1 MSLNLTVIRARS
13 SKLTNLFK
21 YFLTALLFL
30 SSAFSVSKPD
40 SISFQFLNRPLKTA
54 LKELIDDHGVSIV
67 FPDDIVNT
75 PISAQ
80 CKSCTQE
87 EAVGAILYTSNL
99 VWKQTGNQFTVF
111 NPITPFRFAVSGRAM
126 DKETGEPIPFAN
138 VFIPELMIGDISQN
152 DGSFSVLNISTRSCT
167 LNISYIGYETEK
179 VPILFPK
186 GENVF
191 HEIFISPK
199 VLTTKTVSIM
209 GTTREFMDRSNS
221 PGQISFS
228 PRHIS
233 TLPNLGEVDIF
244 RSLQLLPGIQL
255 GLGGTSGLNIRGGTP
270 DQNLVLL
277 DGMPLYQTDHLFGFV
292 SGMNANAIKDVQVY
306 KGGFPAKY
314 GGRISSVIELTSRNG
329 NSLKPHGSI
338 YGNLMSQGVS
348 GEIPI
353 LSRGSWIFNFRSST
367 TSTSKT
373 ELYESIQEY
382 VTGDDNFNLID
393 ESADTTKNQGATYSP
408 QFSYL
413 DFTNRF
419 SFMLTPNH
427 RLTLT
432 NTTGL
437 DSIRESRDFFG
448 FSTILGY
455 DSSYTQGS
463 TEWKNNGTTLNVSS
477 KWNHESDTQ
486 ITLSN
491 YDYSSSY
498 DSKDSADVN
507 NGRMLIGSVNE
518 ENTLQDRS
526 LKFHHRYM
534 GFENHKFESGIDETF
549 YDISFSDHKIDGTTS
564 NESSIE
570 QNGFLHSF
578 YIQDLWVPSPRWV
591 IQPGLRVS
599 YFSERVGFYTSPRLS
614 VINKISPN
622 ITVESFIGK
631 HYQFV
636 HRLSGYNTTRG
647 TQGMWI
653 LSSEDIS
660 NISSLNTHFGL
671 NWDFSDYTITGEFYY
686 RSMDDLV
693 QFKESSIPVTALR
706 NDRSDEESL
715 MNIGSGKTNGIE
727 IILRKRKG
735 PITGWLSYQ
744 QNKTQYN
751 FPELNNGK
759 TFLSDHDKTQEFKS
773 VFMTNIG
780 SWELTANW
788 VFASGHVYTD
798 FENIN
803 VENLQIIISSG
814 RNESRLPSTHH
825 LDVSLSKTWWVSI
838 AKIHTG
844 LSIYNLYDR
853 NNISHKRYNPYKSEL
868 TMTDVAMFGITPT
881 IFLKISF

>member
-1 MSLNLTVIRARS
+1 MVIRARS
-13 SKLTNLFK
+13 YKLTHLFK
-21 YFLTALLFL
+21 FLLAGLIYL
-30 SSAFSVSKPD
+30 SSAFAVIKTD
-40 SISFQFLNRPLKTA
+40 SISFQFYNTPLKNV
-54 LKELIDDHGVSIV
+54 LKQLIDDHGVSIV
-67 FPDDIVNT
+67 FPDDIVNN

-87 EAVGAILYTSNL
+87 EAVVAVLSTSNL

-111 NPITPFRFAVSGRAM
+111 NPVTPFRFAVSGRAM
-126 DKETGEPIPFAN
+126 DKQTGEPIPFAN
-138 VFIPELMIGDISQN
+138 VFIPELMIGDISRN
-152 DGSFSVLNISTRSCT
+152 DGSFSILNISTRVCT
-167 LNISYIGYETEK
+167 LTISYIGYETK
-179 VPILFPK
+179 KTYLLFPK
-186 GENVF
+186 DENIF
-191 HEIFISPK
+191 QEIFISPK
-199 VLTTKTVSIM
+199 VLTTATVSII

-255 GLGGTSGLNIRGGTP
+255 GLGGTSGLNIRGGTS
-270 DQNLVLL
+270 DQNLILL

-306 KGGFPAKY
+306 KGGFPAQY

-348 GEIPI
+348 GELPI
-353 LSRGSWIFNFRSST
+353 LSRGSWIFNLRSST
-367 TSTSKT
+367 TSTFKT

-382 VTGDDNFNLID
+382 VTGDDNFNLIG
-393 ESADTTKNQGATYSP
+393 ESADIEKQQTSTYSP
-408 QFSYL
+408 QFSYY

-419 SFMLTPNH
+419 SFMLTPHH
-427 RLTLT
+427 RFTLT
-432 NTTGL
+432 NITGL
-437 DSIRESRDFFG
+437 DSIRESREFFG

-491 YDYSSSY
+491 YVYSSSY

-507 NGRMLIGSVNE
+507 NSRMLIGSVNE

-614 VINKISPN
+614 LINKISPN

-636 HRLSGYNTTRG
+636 HRLSGDNTTRG
-647 TQGMWI
+647 TQRMWI
-653 LSSEDIS
+653 LSSEDIP

-706 NDRSDEESL
+706 NDRSEEESL
-715 MNIGSGKTNGIE
+715 MNIGNGKTNGIE
-727 IILRKRKG
+727 IILRKQKG
-735 PITGWLSYQ
+735 LITGWLSYQ
-744 QNKTQYN
+744 RNKTQYT
-751 FPELNNGK
+751 FPNLNQGK
-759 TFLSDHDKTQEFKS
+759 PFFSDHDKTQEFKS

-780 SWELTANW
+780 FWELTANW
-788 VFASGHVYTD
+788 VFASGHVYTNS
-798 FENIN
+798 ENVDVATGN
-803 VENLQIIISSG
+803 EIIIVSG
-814 RNESRLPSTHH
+814 RNESRLPPIHH
-825 LDVSLSKTWWVSI
+825 LDVSLSKTWRVSI

-881 IFLKISF
+881 IFLQISF

>member
-1 MSLNLTVIRARS
+1 MSLNSTVIRARS
-13 SKLTNLFK
+13 SKLTHLFK
-21 YFLTALLFL
+21 LLLAGLIYL
-30 SSAFSVSKPD
+30 SSAFAVIKTD
-40 SISFQFLNRPLKTA
+40 SISFQFHNTPLKNA
-54 LKELIDDHGVSIV
+54 LKQLIDDHGVSIV

-111 NPITPFRFAVSGRAM
+111 NPITPFRFAVSGRAL

-152 DGSFSVLNISTRSCT
+152 DGSFSILNISTRSCT
-167 LNISYIGYETEK
+167 LNISYIGYETK
-179 VPILFPK
+179 KTYLLFPK
-186 GENVF
+186 DENIF

-329 NSLKPHGSI
+329 NSLKHHGSI
-338 YGNLMSQGVS
+338 YGNLMSQGIS

-353 LSRGSWIFNFRSST
+353 LSRGSWLFNLRSST
-367 TSTSKT
+367 TSTFQT
-373 ELYESIQEY
+373 ELYESIQAY
-382 VTGDDNFNLID
+382 VTGDDNFNLIG
-393 ESADTTKNQGATYSP
+393 ESADIEKQQTSTYSP
-408 QFSYL
+408 QFSYY

-419 SFMLTPNH
+419 SFMVTPNH
-427 RLTLT
+427 RFTLT
-432 NTTGL
+432 NTTGM
-437 DSIRESRDFFG
+437 DSILESREFFG

-463 TEWKNNGTTLNVSS
+463 TKWKNSGTTLNVSS

-486 ITLSN
+486 ISLSN

-507 NGRMLIGSVNE
+507 NIRMLIGSVNE

-526 LKFHHRYM
+526 IKIHHRYV
-534 GFENHKFESGIDETF
+534 GFENHKIESGIDETF
-549 YDISFSDHKIDGTTS
+549 YDIMFYDHKMDGSIS

-653 LSSEDIS
+653 LSSENIP

-671 NWDFSDYTITGEFYY
+671 NCDFSDYTITGEFYY

-706 NDRSDEESL
+706 NDRGEVKSL

-744 QNKTQYN
+744 RNKTQY
-751 FPELNNGK
+751 
-759 TFLSDHDKTQEFKS
+759 TFLNLNQGKPFFSDHDKTQEFKS

-798 FENIN
+798 SENVE
-803 VENLQIIISSG
+803 VENLQVIISSD
-814 RNESRLPSTHH
+814 RNESRLPPIHH
-825 LDVSLSKTWWVSI
+825 LDVSLSKTWGVSI
-838 AKIHTG
+838 AKFHTG

>member
-1 MSLNLTVIRARS
+1 MSLNSTVIRARS
-13 SKLTNLFK
+13 SKLTHLFK
-21 YFLTALLFL
+21 FLLAGLIYL
-30 SSAFSVSKPD
+30 SSAFAVIKTD
-40 SISFQFLNRPLKTA
+40 SISFQFQNTPLKNA
-54 LKELIDDHGVSIV
+54 LKQLIDDHGVSIV

-75 PISAQ
+75 PISEK
-80 CKSCTQE
+80 CKSCTQK
-87 EAVGAILYTSNL
+87 EAIIAVLSTSNL
-99 VWKQTGNQFTVF
+99 VWKQTENQFTVF
-111 NPITPFRFAVSGRAM
+111 NPITPFRFAVSGRAL

-152 DGSFSVLNISTRSCT
+152 DGSFSILNISTRVCT
-167 LNISYIGYETEK
+167 LTISYIGYETK
-179 VPILFPK
+179 KTYLLFPK
-186 GENVF
+186 DENIF
-191 HEIFISPK
+191 QEIFISPK
-199 VLTTKTVSIM
+199 VLATAAVSIM

-270 DQNLVLL
+270 DQNLILL
-277 DGMPLYQTDHLFGFV
+277 DGMPLYQTGHLFGFV
-292 SGMNANAIKDVQVY
+292 SGVNANAIKDVQVY
-306 KGGFPAKY
+306 KGGFPAQY

-329 NSLKPHGSI
+329 NSLKPRGSI

-353 LSRGSWIFNFRSST
+353 LSRGSWIFNLRTST
-367 TSTSKT
+367 TSTFQT
-373 ELYESIQEY
+373 ELYESIQAY
-382 VTGDDNFNLID
+382 VTGDDNFNLIG
-393 ESADTTKNQGATYSP
+393 ESADIEEQQTSTYSP
-408 QFSYL
+408 QFSYY

-419 SFMLTPNH
+419 SFMVTPNH
-427 RLTLT
+427 RYTLT
-432 NTTGL
+432 STTGM

-507 NGRMLIGSVNE
+507 NVRMLIGSVHE

-549 YDISFSDHKIDGTTS
+549 YDISFSDRKIDGSTS

-570 QNGFLHSF
+570 QSGFLHSF
-578 YIQDLWVPSPRWV
+578 YLQDQWMPFNRWV
-591 IQPGLRVS
+591 IQSGLRVS
-599 YFSERVGFYTSPRLS
+599 YYSERTGFYTSPRIS
-614 VINKISPN
+614 VINKILPS
-622 ITVESFIGK
+622 ITLESSIGK

-636 HRLSGYNTTRG
+636 HRLTGDKSTRG
-647 TQGMWI
+647 TQGMWVI
-653 LSSEDIS
+653 SSEQIPI
-660 NISSLNTHFGL
+660 ISSLNTHFGM
-671 NWDFSDYTITGEFYY
+671 NWDFSEYTITSEFYY
-686 RSMDDLV
+686 RSMDDLIK
-693 QFKESSIPVTALR
+693 FKESSIPVTALR
-706 NDRSDEESL
+706 NDQGEEKSL
-715 MNIGSGKTNGIE
+715 MNIGSGTANGIE
-727 IILRKRKG
+727 FLIRKRKG
-735 PITGWLSYQ
+735 FITGWLSYQ
-744 QNKTQYN
+744 RNKTQYT
-751 FPELNNGK
+751 FPNLNQGK
-759 TFLSDHDKTQEFKS
+759 PFFSDHDKTQEFKS

-788 VFASGHVYTD
+788 VFASGHVSTD
-798 FENIN
+798 FENVD
-803 VENLQIIISSG
+803 VENLEIIISSD
-814 RNESRLPSTHH
+814 RNKSRLPPIHH
-825 LDVSLSKTWWVSI
+825 LDVSFSKTWVVSI
-838 AKIHTG
+838 AKVHTG
-844 LSIYNLYDR
+844 LSIYNIYDR
-853 NNISHKRYNPYKSEL
+853 NNISHKRYNPYTPEL
-868 TMTDVAMFGITPT
+868 SITNVAMFGITPT
-881 IFLKISF
+881 IFLQISF

>member
-1 MSLNLTVIRARS
+1 MSLNLTVIRALS
-13 SKLTNLFK
+13 SKLNNPFK
-21 YFLTALLFL
+21 YFLTGLLFL

-54 LKELIDDHGVSIV
+54 LKDLIDDHGVSIV

-111 NPITPFRFAVSGRAM
+111 NPITPFRFAVSGRAL

-152 DGSFSVLNISTRSCT
+152 DGSFSILNISTRSCT
-167 LNISYIGYETEK
+167 LNISYIGYETK
-179 VPILFPK
+179 KTYLLFPK
-186 GENVF
+186 DENIF
-191 HEIFISPK
+191 QEIFISPK
-199 VLTTKTVSIM
+199 VLTTETVSIM

-270 DQNLVLL
+270 DQNLILL
-277 DGMPLYQTDHLFGFV
+277 DGMPLYQTGHLFGFV
-292 SGMNANAIKDVQVY
+292 SGVNANAIKDVQVY
-306 KGGFPAKY
+306 KGGFPAQY
-314 GGRISSVIELTSRNG
+314 GGKISSVIELTSRNG

-353 LSRGSWIFNFRSST
+353 LSRGSWIFNFRNST
-367 TSTSKT
+367 TSTFQT
-373 ELYESIQEY
+373 ELYESIQAY
-382 VTGDDNFNLID
+382 VTGDDNFNLIG
-393 ESADTTKNQGATYSP
+393 ESADIEKKQTSTYSP
-408 QFSYL
+408 QFSYY
-413 DFTNRF
+413 DFMNRF
-419 SFMLTPNH
+419 SFMATPNH
-427 RLTLT
+427 RFTLT
-432 NTTGL
+432 STTGM
-437 DSIRESRDFFG
+437 DSIRESREYFG

-463 TEWKNNGTTLNVSS
+463 TEWKNSGTALNLSS

-507 NGRMLIGSVNE
+507 NIRMLIGSVNE

-526 LKFHHRYM
+526 IKLHHRYV
-534 GFENHKFESGIDETF
+534 GFENHKIESGIDETF
-549 YDISFSDHKIDGTTS
+549 YDIMFYDHKMDGLIS
-564 NESSIE
+564 NKSSIK

-591 IQPGLRVS
+591 IQSGLRVS

-631 HYQFV
+631 HYQFI

-647 TQGMWI
+647 SQGMWV
-653 LSSEDIS
+653 LSSEEIP

-693 QFKESSIPVTALR
+693 QFKESSFPIMALK
-706 NDRSDEESL
+706 NDRSL
-715 MNIGSGKTNGIE
+715 IHQGSGKANGIE

-735 PITGWLSYQ
+735 PITGWLTYQ
-744 QNKTQYN
+744 KNKTQYN

-759 TFLSDHDKTQEFKS
+759 SFLSDHDKTQEFKS

-780 SWELTANW
+780 SWEMTANW

-798 FENIN
+798 SENIN
-803 VENLQIIISSG
+803 VENLQIIISSD
-814 RNESRLPSTHH
+814 RNQSRLPSIHH
-825 LDVSLSKTWWVSI
+825 LDVSLSKIWVVSI

-853 NNISHKRYNPYKSEL
+853 NNISHKRYNPYTSEL

-881 IFLKISF
+881 IFLQISF

>member
-1 MSLNLTVIRARS
+1 MVIRARS
-13 SKLTNLFK
+13 SNLTHLFK
-21 YFLTALLFL
+21 FLLAGLIYM
-30 SSAFSVSKPD
+30 SSASADIKTD
-40 SISFQFLNRPLKTA
+40 SISFQFHNTPLKNV
-54 LKELIDDHGVSIV
+54 LKQLIDDHGISIV

-75 PISAQ
+75 PISAK

-87 EAVGAILYTSNL
+87 EAVATALSTSNL
-99 VWKQTGNQFTVF
+99 VWKKTGIQFTVF

-138 VFIPELMIGDISQN
+138 VFIPELMIGDISRN
-152 DGSFSVLNISTRSCT
+152 DGSFSILNISTRSCT
-167 LNISYIGYETEK
+167 LNISYIGYETKK

-186 GENVF
+186 DESVL

-199 VLTTKTVSIM
+199 VLSTETVSIL
-209 GTTREFMDRSNS
+209 GTAREFMDRSIS

-277 DGMPLYQTDHLFGFV
+277 DGMPLYQIDHLFGFV
-292 SGMNANAIKDVQVY
+292 SGINANAIKDVQVY

-329 NSLKPHGSI
+329 NSQNPHGSI
-338 YGNLMSQGVS
+338 YGNLMSQGIS
-348 GEIPI
+348 GEIPV
-353 LSRGSWIFNFRSST
+353 LSRGSWLFNLRSST
-367 TSTSKT
+367 TSTFQT
-373 ELYESIQEY
+373 ELYESIQAY
-382 VTGDDNFNLID
+382 VTGDDNFNLIGK
-393 ESADTTKNQGATYSP
+393 SADIEKQQTSTYSP
-408 QFSYL
+408 QFSYF

-419 SFMLTPNH
+419 SFMVTPNH
-427 RLTLT
+427 RYTLT
-432 NTTGL
+432 STTGM
-437 DSIRESRDFFG
+437 DSIRENREFFG

-455 DSSYTQGS
+455 DSSYTQGN
-463 TEWKNNGTTLNVSS
+463 TEWKNNGTTLNISS

-498 DSKDSADVN
+498 DSNDSADVN
-507 NGRMLIGSVNE
+507 NVRIIIGSVHE
-518 ENTLQDRS
+518 ENTLKDRS
-526 LKFHHRYM
+526 IKFHHRYM
-534 GFENHKFESGIDETF
+534 GFENHKIESGIDETF
-549 YDISFSDHKIDGTTS
+549 YDIMFYDHKMDGSIS
-564 NESSIE
+564 NESSLE

-578 YIQDLWVPSPRWV
+578 YIQDLWAPSPRWV
-591 IQPGLRVS
+591 IQSGLRVS

-622 ITVESFIGK
+622 ITIESFIGK

-653 LSSEDIS
+653 LSSEDIQ

-671 NWDFSDYTITGEFYY
+671 NWDFSDYTITSEFYY
-686 RSMDDLV
+686 RSMDDLA
-693 QFKESSIPVTALR
+693 QFKESSNPVTALKNGR
-706 NDRSDEESL
+706 GNEKSL
-715 MNIGSGKTNGIE
+715 IHQGSGKTNGIE
-727 IILRKRKG
+727 IILRKREG

-744 QNKTQYN
+744 QNKTEYN
-751 FPELNNGK
+751 FPELNKGK
-759 TFLSDHDKTQEFKS
+759 SFLSNHDKTREFKS

-780 SWELTANW
+780 SWALTANW

-798 FENIN
+798 TENIN
-803 VENLQIIISSG
+803 VENLQIIISSD
-814 RNESRLPSTHH
+814 RNESRLPPIHH
-825 LDVSLSKTWWVSI
+825 LDVSLSKTWGVSI

-844 LSIYNLYDR
+844 LSIYNLYDQ
-853 NNISHKRYNPYKSEL
+853 NNISHKRYNPYKPEL

-881 IFLKISF
+881 IFLQISF

>member
-1 MSLNLTVIRARS
+1 MVIRARS
-13 SKLTNLFK
+13 SNLTHLFK
-21 YFLTALLFL
+21 FLLAGLIYM
-30 SSAFSVSKPD
+30 SSASADIKTD
-40 SISFQFLNRPLKTA
+40 SISFQFHNTPLKNV
-54 LKELIDDHGVSIV
+54 LKQLIDDHGISIV

-75 PISAQ
+75 PISAK

-87 EAVGAILYTSNL
+87 EAVATALSTSNL
-99 VWKQTGNQFTVF
+99 VWKKTGIQFTVF

-138 VFIPELMIGDISQN
+138 VFIPELMIGDISRN
-152 DGSFSVLNISTRSCT
+152 DGSFSILNISTRSCT
-167 LNISYIGYETEK
+167 LNISYIGYETKK

-186 GENVF
+186 DESVL

-199 VLTTKTVSIM
+199 VLSTETVSIL
-209 GTTREFMDRSNS
+209 GTAREFMDRSIS

-277 DGMPLYQTDHLFGFV
+277 DGMPLYQIDHLFGFV
-292 SGMNANAIKDVQVY
+292 SGINANAIKDVQVY

-329 NSLKPHGSI
+329 NSQNPHGSI
-338 YGNLMSQGVS
+338 YGNLMSQGIS
-348 GEIPI
+348 GEIPV
-353 LSRGSWIFNFRSST
+353 LSRGSWLFNLRSST
-367 TSTSKT
+367 TSTFQT
-373 ELYESIQEY
+373 ELYESIQAY
-382 VTGDDNFNLID
+382 VTGDDNFNLIGK
-393 ESADTTKNQGATYSP
+393 SADIEKQQTSTYSP
-408 QFSYL
+408 QFSYF

-419 SFMLTPNH
+419 SFMVTPNH
-427 RLTLT
+427 RYTLT
-432 NTTGL
+432 STTGM
-437 DSIRESRDFFG
+437 DSIRENREFFG

-455 DSSYTQGS
+455 DSSYTQGN
-463 TEWKNNGTTLNVSS
+463 TEWKNNGTTLNISS

-498 DSKDSADVN
+498 DSNDSADVN
-507 NGRMLIGSVNE
+507 NVRIIIGSVHE
-518 ENTLQDRS
+518 ENTLKDRS
-526 LKFHHRYM
+526 IKFHHRYM
-534 GFENHKFESGIDETF
+534 GFENHKIESGIDETF
-549 YDISFSDHKIDGTTS
+549 YDIMFYDHKMDGSIS

-578 YIQDLWVPSPRWV
+578 YIQDLWAPSPRWV
-591 IQPGLRVS
+591 IQSGLRVS

-622 ITVESFIGK
+622 ITIESFIGK

-653 LSSEDIS
+653 LSSEDIQ

-671 NWDFSDYTITGEFYY
+671 NWDFSDYTITSEFYY
-686 RSMDDLV
+686 RSMDDLA
-693 QFKESSIPVTALR
+693 QFKESSNPVTALKNGR
-706 NDRSDEESL
+706 GNEKSL
-715 MNIGSGKTNGIE
+715 IHQGSGKTNGIE
-727 IILRKRKG
+727 IILRKREG

-744 QNKTQYN
+744 QNKTEYN
-751 FPELNNGK
+751 FPELNKGK
-759 TFLSDHDKTQEFKS
+759 SFLSNHDKTREFKS

-780 SWELTANW
+780 SWALTANW

-798 FENIN
+798 TENIN
-803 VENLQIIISSG
+803 VENLQIIISSD
-814 RNESRLPSTHH
+814 RNESRLPPIHH
-825 LDVSLSKTWWVSI
+825 LDVSLSKTWGVSI

-844 LSIYNLYDR
+844 LSIYNLYDQ
-853 NNISHKRYNPYKSEL
+853 NNISHKRYNPYKPEL

-881 IFLKISF
+881 IFLQISF

>member
-1 MSLNLTVIRARS
+1 M
-13 SKLTNLFK
+13 
-21 YFLTALLFL
+21 
-30 SSAFSVSKPD
+30 SSASADIKTD
-40 SISFQFLNRPLKTA
+40 SISFQFHNTPLKNV
-54 LKELIDDHGVSIV
+54 LKQLIDDHGISIV

-75 PISAQ
+75 PISAK

-87 EAVGAILYTSNL
+87 EAVATALSTSNL
-99 VWKQTGNQFTVF
+99 VWKKTGIQFTVF

-138 VFIPELMIGDISQN
+138 VFIPELMIGDISRN
-152 DGSFSVLNISTRSCT
+152 DGSFSILNISTRSCT
-167 LNISYIGYETEK
+167 VNISYIGYETKK

-186 GENVF
+186 DESVL

-199 VLTTKTVSIM
+199 VLSTETVSIL
-209 GTTREFMDRSNS
+209 GTAREFMDRSIS

-277 DGMPLYQTDHLFGFV
+277 DGMPLYQIDHLFGFV
-292 SGMNANAIKDVQVY
+292 SGINANAIKDVQVY

-329 NSLKPHGSI
+329 NSQNPHGSI
-338 YGNLMSQGVS
+338 YGNLMSQGIS
-348 GEIPI
+348 GEIPV
-353 LSRGSWIFNFRSST
+353 LSRGNWLFNLRSST
-367 TSTSKT
+367 TSTFQT
-373 ELYESIQEY
+373 ELYESIQAY
-382 VTGDDNFNLID
+382 VTGDDNFNLIGK
-393 ESADTTKNQGATYSP
+393 SADIEKQQTSTYSP
-408 QFSYL
+408 QFSYF

-419 SFMLTPNH
+419 SFMVTPNH
-427 RLTLT
+427 RYTLT
-432 NTTGL
+432 STTGM
-437 DSIRESRDFFG
+437 DSIRENREFFG

-455 DSSYTQGS
+455 DSSYTQGN
-463 TEWKNNGTTLNVSS
+463 TEWKNNGTTLNISS

-498 DSKDSADVN
+498 DSNDSADVN
-507 NGRMLIGSVNE
+507 NVRIIIGSVHE
-518 ENTLQDRS
+518 ENTLKDRS
-526 LKFHHRYM
+526 IKFHHRYM
-534 GFENHKFESGIDETF
+534 GFENHKIESGIDETF
-549 YDISFSDHKIDGTTS
+549 YDIMFYDHKMDGSIS
-564 NESSIE
+564 NESSLE

-578 YIQDLWVPSPRWV
+578 YIQDLWAPSPRWV
-591 IQPGLRVS
+591 IQSGLRVS

-622 ITVESFIGK
+622 ITIESFIGK

-653 LSSEDIS
+653 LSSEDIQ

-671 NWDFSDYTITGEFYY
+671 NWDFSDYTITSEFYY
-686 RSMDDLV
+686 RSMDDLA
-693 QFKESSIPVTALR
+693 QFKESSNPVTALKNGR
-706 NDRSDEESL
+706 GNEKSL
-715 MNIGSGKTNGIE
+715 IHQGSGKTNGIE
-727 IILRKRKG
+727 IILRKREG

-744 QNKTQYN
+744 QNKTEYN
-751 FPELNNGK
+751 FPELNKGK
-759 TFLSDHDKTQEFKS
+759 SFLSNHDKTREFKS

-780 SWELTANW
+780 SWALTANW

-798 FENIN
+798 TENIN
-803 VENLQIIISSG
+803 VENLQIIISSD
-814 RNESRLPSTHH
+814 RNESRLPPIHH
-825 LDVSLSKTWWVSI
+825 LDVSLSKTWGVSI

-844 LSIYNLYDR
+844 LSIYNLYDQ
-853 NNISHKRYNPYKSEL
+853 NNISHKRYNPYKPEL

-881 IFLKISF
+881 IFLQISF

>member
-1 MSLNLTVIRARS
+1 MSLNLTVIRALS
-13 SKLTNLFK
+13 SRLTNPFK
-21 YFLTALLFL
+21 YFLTGLLFL
-30 SSAFSVSKPD
+30 SSAFSVPKPD

-54 LKELIDDHGVSIV
+54 LKELIDDHGVSII

-111 NPITPFRFAVSGRAM
+111 NPITPFRFAVSGRAL

-152 DGSFSVLNISTRSCT
+152 DGSFSILNISTRSCT

-186 GENVF
+186 GESVF

-199 VLTTKTVSIM
+199 VLNTETVSIM

-353 LSRGSWIFNFRSST
+353 LSRGSWIFNLRSST
-367 TSTSKT
+367 TSTFKT

-463 TEWKNNGTTLNVSS
+463 TEWKNSGTTFNVSS

-498 DSKDSADVN
+498 DLKKSADEN
-507 NGRMLIGSVNE
+507 NVRMVTGSVHE
-518 ENTLQDRS
+518 KNTLQDRS
-526 LKFHHRYM
+526 IKFHHRYM
-534 GFENHKFESGIDETF
+534 GFENHKIESGIDETF
-549 YDISFSDHKIDGTTS
+549 YDIMFSDHKIDESTS

-653 LSSEDIS
+653 LSSEDIP

-671 NWDFSDYTITGEFYY
+671 NCDFSDYTITGEFYY

-706 NDRSDEESL
+706 NDRGEEESL

-744 QNKTQYN
+744 RNKTQYT
-751 FPELNNGK
+751 FPNLNQGK
-759 TFLSDHDKTQEFKS
+759 PFFSDHDKTQEFKS

-798 FENIN
+798 SENVD
-803 VENLQIIISSG
+803 VENLQIIISSH
-814 RNESRLPSTHH
+814 RNESRLPPIHH
-825 LDVSLSKTWWVSI
+825 LDVSLSKTWGVSI

-853 NNISHKRYNPYKSEL
+853 NNISHKRYNPYKSKL

-881 IFLKISF
+881 IFLRISF

>member
-1 MSLNLTVIRARS
+1 MSLNSTVIRARS
-13 SKLTNLFK
+13 YKLTSLFK
-21 YFLTALLFL
+21 FLLAGLIYL
-30 SSAFSVSKPD
+30 SSAFAVIKID
-40 SISFQFLNRPLKTA
+40 SISFQFHNTPLKNG
-54 LKELIDDHGVSIV
+54 LKQLIDDHGVSIV

-87 EAVGAILYTSNL
+87 EAVVAVLSTSNL

-111 NPITPFRFAVSGRAM
+111 NSVTPFRFAVSGRAM

-138 VFIPELMIGDISQN
+138 VFIPELMIGDISRN
-152 DGSFSVLNISTRSCT
+152 DGSFSILNISTRVCT
-167 LNISYIGYETEK
+167 LTISYIGYETK
-179 VPILFPK
+179 KTYLLFPK
-186 GENVF
+186 DENIF
-191 HEIFISPK
+191 QNIFISPK
-199 VLTTKTVSIM
+199 ILTTAAVSIM

-255 GLGGTSGLNIRGGTP
+255 GLGGTSRLNIRGGTS

-329 NSLKPHGSI
+329 NSLKHHGSI
-338 YGNLMSQGVS
+338 YGNLMSQGIS

-353 LSRGSWIFNFRSST
+353 HSRGSWIFNLRSST
-367 TSTSKT
+367 KSTFQT
-373 ELYESIQEY
+373 ELYESIQSY
-382 VTGDDNFNLID
+382 ITGDDNFNLIG
-393 ESADTTKNQGATYSP
+393 ESADIEEQQTSTYSP
-408 QFSYL
+408 QFSYY

-419 SFMLTPNH
+419 SFMVTPNH
-427 RLTLT
+427 RYTLT
-432 NTTGL
+432 STTGV
-437 DSIRESRDFFG
+437 DSIRESREFFG

-455 DSSYTQGS
+455 DSSYIQGS
-463 TEWKNNGTTLNVSS
+463 TERRNSGTTLNVSS

-491 YDYSSSY
+491 YNYSSSY
-498 DSKDSADVN
+498 DSKDSANVN
-507 NGRMLIGSVNE
+507 NVRMLIGSVHE
-518 ENTLQDRS
+518 ENTLQDKS
-526 LKFHHRYM
+526 IKFHHRYV
-534 GFENHKFESGIDETF
+534 GFENHKIESGIDETF
-549 YDISFSDHKIDGTTS
+549 YDIMFYDFKLDGSIS
-564 NESSIE
+564 NETSIKR
-570 QNGFLHSF
+570 NGFLHSF

-591 IQPGLRVS
+591 IQPGLRFS
-599 YFSERVGFYTSPRLS
+599 YFSEREGFYTSPRLS

-622 ITVESFIGK
+622 ITIESFIGK

-636 HRLSGYNTTRG
+636 HRLSGYNNTRG

-653 LSSEDIS
+653 LSSENIP

-671 NWDFSDYTITGEFYY
+671 NWDFSDYTITSEFYY
-686 RSMDDLV
+686 RSIDDLV
-693 QFKESSIPVTALR
+693 QFKESYSPVTTLTYGQAK
-706 NDRSDEESL
+706 EKSL
-715 MNIGSGKTNGIE
+715 IYQGSGSTNGFE

-735 PITGWLSYQ
+735 PISGWLSYQ
-744 QNKTQYN
+744 QNKTKYN

-759 TFLSDHDKTQEFKS
+759 SFLSDHDKTQEFKS

-788 VFASGHVYTD
+788 VFASGHLYTD
-798 FENIN
+798 VENVE
-803 VENLQIIISSG
+803 VENLQIIIPSG
-814 RNESRLPSTHH
+814 RNESRLPPIHH
-825 LDVSLSKTWWVSI
+825 LDVSLSKTWMVSI

-853 NNISHKRYNPYKSEL
+853 NNISHKRYNPYKSDL

-881 IFLKISF
+881 IFLQISF

>member
-1 MSLNLTVIRARS
+1 
-13 SKLTNLFK
+13 
-21 YFLTALLFL
+21 L

-67 FPDDIVNT
+67 FSDDIVNT

-111 NPITPFRFAVSGRAM
+111 NPITPFRFAVSGRAL

-152 DGSFSVLNISTRSCT
+152 DGSFSILNISTRSCT

-186 GENVF
+186 GESVF

-199 VLTTKTVSIM
+199 VLRTETVSIM

-338 YGNLMSQGVS
+338 YGNLMSQGIS
-348 GEIPI
+348 GEIPV
-353 LSRGSWIFNFRSST
+353 LSRGSWLFNFRSST
-367 TSTSKT
+367 TSTFQT
-373 ELYESIQEY
+373 ELYESIQAY
-382 VTGDDNFNLID
+382 VTGDDNFNLIG
-393 ESADTTKNQGATYSP
+393 ESADIEKQQRLEYSP
-408 QFSYL
+408 QFSYY

-419 SFMLTPNH
+419 SFMVTPNH
-427 RLTLT
+427 RYTLT
-432 NTTGL
+432 STTGM
-437 DSIRESRDFFG
+437 DSIRESREFFG

-477 KWNHESDTQ
+477 KWNHESYTQ

-507 NGRMLIGSVNE
+507 NVRMVIGSVHE

-526 LKFHHRYM
+526 IKFHHRYV
-534 GFENHKFESGIDETF
+534 GFENHKIESGIDETF
-549 YDISFSDHKIDGTTS
+549 YDIMFYDHKMDGSIS

-578 YIQDLWVPSPRWV
+578 YIQDLWAPSPRWV
-591 IQPGLRVS
+591 IQSGLRVS

-653 LSSEDIS
+653 LSSEDIP

-671 NWDFSDYTITGEFYY
+671 NWDFSDYTITSEFYY

-693 QFKESSIPVTALR
+693 QFKESSNPVIALKYGR
-706 NDRSDEESL
+706 GKEKSL
-715 MNIGSGKTNGIE
+715 IHQGSGKANGIE

-744 QNKTQYN
+744 QNKTKYN
-751 FPELNNGK
+751 FPELNKGK
-759 TFLSDHDKTQEFKS
+759 SFLSDHDKTQEFKS

-788 VFASGHVYTD
+788 VFASGHVYTKS
-798 FENIN
+798 ENVE

-814 RNESRLPSTHH
+814 RNESRLPPIHH
-825 LDVSLSKTWWVSI
+825 LDASLSKTWGVSI

-881 IFLKISF
+881 IFLQISF

>member
-21 YFLTALLFL
+21 YFLTGLLFL
-30 SSAFSVSKPD
+30 SSVFSVSKPD

-99 VWKQTGNQFTVF
+99 VWKQTENQFTVF
-111 NPITPFRFAVSGRAM
+111 NPITPFRFAVSGRAL

-138 VFIPELMIGDISQN
+138 IFIPELMIGDISQN
-152 DGSFSVLNISTRSCT
+152 DGSFSILNISTRSCT

-186 GENVF
+186 GENIF

-199 VLTTKTVSIM
+199 VLNTETVSIM

-277 DGMPLYQTDHLFGFV
+277 DGMPLYQIDHLFGFV
-292 SGMNANAIKDVQVY
+292 SGVNANAIKDVQVY

-353 LSRGSWIFNFRSST
+353 LSRGSWIFNLRSST
-367 TSTSKT
+367 TSTFKT
-373 ELYESIQEY
+373 ELYESIQDY

-393 ESADTTKNQGATYSP
+393 ESADKTKDQRATYSP

-419 SFMLTPNH
+419 SFMLTPSH
-427 RLTLT
+427 RFTLT

-463 TEWKNNGTTLNVSS
+463 TEWKNNGTILNVSS

-507 NGRMLIGSVNE
+507 NVRMLIGSVNE
-518 ENTLQDRS
+518 ENTLQDKS

-549 YDISFSDHKIDGTTS
+549 YDISFSDRKIDGTTS

-653 LSSEDIS
+653 LSSEDIP

-671 NWDFSDYTITGEFYY
+671 NWDFSDYTITSEFYY
-686 RSMDDLV
+686 RSMEDLV
-693 QFKESSIPVTALR
+693 QFKESSIPVTTLR
-706 NDRSDEESL
+706 NDRSEEESL

-744 QNKTQYN
+744 QNKTKYN

-798 FENIN
+798 SENVN
-803 VENLQIIISSG
+803 VENLQIIISSD
-814 RNESRLPSTHH
+814 RNESRLPPIHH
-825 LDVSLSKTWWVSI
+825 LDVSLSKIWEVSI

-844 LSIYNLYDR
+844 LSIYNLYDQ

-868 TMTDVAMFGITPT
+868 TMTDVVMFGITPA
-881 IFLKISF
+881 IFLQISF

>member
-1 MSLNLTVIRARS
+1 MVIRARS
-13 SKLTNLFK
+13 YKLTHLFK
-21 YFLTALLFL
+21 FLLAGLIYL
-30 SSAFSVSKPD
+30 SSAFAVIKTD
-40 SISFQFLNRPLKTA
+40 SISFQFHNTPLKNA
-54 LKELIDDHGVSIV
+54 LKQLIDDHGVSIV

-87 EAVGAILYTSNL
+87 EAVVAVLSTSNL

-111 NPITPFRFAVSGRAM
+111 NPVTPFRFAVSGRAM

-138 VFIPELMIGDISQN
+138 VFIPELMIGDISRN
-152 DGSFSVLNISTRSCT
+152 DGSFSILNISTRVCT
-167 LNISYIGYETEK
+167 LTISYIGYETK
-179 VPILFPK
+179 KTYLLFPK
-186 GENVF
+186 DENIF
-191 HEIFISPK
+191 QEIFISPK
-199 VLTTKTVSIM
+199 ILTTAAVSIM
-209 GTTREFMDRSNS
+209 GTAREFMDRSNS

-329 NSLKPHGSI
+329 NSLKHHGSI
-338 YGNLMSQGVS
+338 YGNLMSQGIS
-348 GEIPI
+348 GEIPV
-353 LSRGSWIFNFRSST
+353 LSRGSWLFNFRSST
-367 TSTSKT
+367 TSTFQT
-373 ELYESIQEY
+373 ELYESIQAY
-382 VTGDDNFNLID
+382 VTGDDNFNLIG
-393 ESADTTKNQGATYSP
+393 ESADIEKQQRLEYSP
-408 QFSYL
+408 QFSYY

-419 SFMLTPNH
+419 SFMVTPNH
-427 RLTLT
+427 RFTLT
-432 NTTGL
+432 STAGM
-437 DSIRESRDFFG
+437 DSIRESREFFG
-448 FSTILGY
+448 FSTILGN

-463 TEWKNNGTTLNVSS
+463 TEWKNSGTTLNVSS

-507 NGRMLIGSVNE
+507 NVRMMIGSVHE

-526 LKFHHRYM
+526 IKFHHRYV
-534 GFENHKFESGIDETF
+534 GFENHKIESGIDETF
-549 YDISFSDHKIDGTTS
+549 YDIMFYDYKMDGSIS

-653 LSSEDIS
+653 LSSEDIP
-660 NISSLNTHFGL
+660 NLSSLNTHFGL
-671 NWDFSDYTITGEFYY
+671 NWDFSDYTITSEFYY
-686 RSMDDLV
+686 RSMEDLV
-693 QFKESSIPVTALR
+693 QFKESSISVTTLR
-706 NDRSDEESL
+706 NDRSEEESL

-744 QNKTQYN
+744 QNKTKYN

-759 TFLSDHDKTQEFKS
+759 SFLSDHDKTQEFKS

-780 SWELTANW
+780 FWELTANW

-798 FENIN
+798 SEN
-803 VENLQIIISSG
+803 VEVVTGNEIIIASG
-814 RNESRLPSTHH
+814 RNESRLPLIHH
-825 LDVSLSKTWWVSI
+825 LDVSLSKTWGVSI

-853 NNISHKRYNPYKSEL
+853 NNISHKRYNPYKSVL

>member
-1 MSLNLTVIRARS
+1 M
-13 SKLTNLFK
+13 
-21 YFLTALLFL
+21 
-30 SSAFSVSKPD
+30 SSASADIKTD
-40 SISFQFLNRPLKTA
+40 SISFQFHNTPLKNV
-54 LKELIDDHGVSIV
+54 LKQLIDDHGISIV

-75 PISAQ
+75 PISAK

-87 EAVGAILYTSNL
+87 EAVATALSTSNL
-99 VWKQTGNQFTVF
+99 VWKKTGIQFTVF

-138 VFIPELMIGDISQN
+138 VFIPELMIGDISRN
-152 DGSFSVLNISTRSCT
+152 DGSFSILNISTRSCT
-167 LNISYIGYETEK
+167 LNISYIGYETKK

-186 GENVF
+186 DESVL

-199 VLTTKTVSIM
+199 VLSTETVSIL
-209 GTTREFMDRSNS
+209 GTAREFMDRSIS

-277 DGMPLYQTDHLFGFV
+277 DGMPLYQIDHLFGFV
-292 SGMNANAIKDVQVY
+292 SGINANAIKDVQVY

-329 NSLKPHGSI
+329 NSQNPHGSI
-338 YGNLMSQGVS
+338 YGNLMSQGIS
-348 GEIPI
+348 GEIPV
-353 LSRGSWIFNFRSST
+353 LSRGSWLFNLRSST
-367 TSTSKT
+367 TSTFQT
-373 ELYESIQEY
+373 ELYESIQAY
-382 VTGDDNFNLID
+382 VTGDDNFNLIGK
-393 ESADTTKNQGATYSP
+393 SADIEKQQTSTYSP
-408 QFSYL
+408 QFSYF

-419 SFMLTPNH
+419 SFMVTPNH
-427 RLTLT
+427 RYTLT
-432 NTTGL
+432 STTGM
-437 DSIRESRDFFG
+437 DSIRENREFFG

-455 DSSYTQGS
+455 DSSYTQGN
-463 TEWKNNGTTLNVSS
+463 TEWKNNGTTLNISS

-498 DSKDSADVN
+498 DSNDSADVN
-507 NGRMLIGSVNE
+507 NVRIIIGSVHE
-518 ENTLQDRS
+518 ENTLKDRS
-526 LKFHHRYM
+526 IKFHHRYM
-534 GFENHKFESGIDETF
+534 GFENHKIESGIDETF
-549 YDISFSDHKIDGTTS
+549 YDIMFYDHKMDGSIS
-564 NESSIE
+564 NESSLE

-578 YIQDLWVPSPRWV
+578 YIQDLWAPSPRWV
-591 IQPGLRVS
+591 IQSGLRVS

-622 ITVESFIGK
+622 ITIESFIGK

-653 LSSEDIS
+653 LSSEDIP

-671 NWDFSDYTITGEFYY
+671 NWDFSDYTITSEFYY
-686 RSMDDLV
+686 RSMDDLA
-693 QFKESSIPVTALR
+693 QFKESSNPVTALKNGR
-706 NDRSDEESL
+706 GNEKSL
-715 MNIGSGKTNGIE
+715 IHQGSGKTNGIE
-727 IILRKRKG
+727 IILRKREG

-744 QNKTQYN
+744 QNKTEYN
-751 FPELNNGK
+751 FPELNKGK
-759 TFLSDHDKTQEFKS
+759 SFLSNHDKTREFKS

-780 SWELTANW
+780 SWALTANW

-798 FENIN
+798 TENIN
-803 VENLQIIISSG
+803 VENLQIIISSD
-814 RNESRLPSTHH
+814 RNESRLPPIHH
-825 LDVSLSKTWWVSI
+825 LDVSLSKTWGVSI

-844 LSIYNLYDR
+844 LSIYNLYDQ
-853 NNISHKRYNPYKSEL
+853 NNISHKRYNPYKPEL

-881 IFLKISF
+881 IFLQISF

>member
-1 MSLNLTVIRARS
+1 M
-13 SKLTNLFK
+13 
-21 YFLTALLFL
+21 
-30 SSAFSVSKPD
+30 SSASADIKTD
-40 SISFQFLNRPLKTA
+40 SISFQFHNTPLKNV
-54 LKELIDDHGVSIV
+54 LKQLIDDHGISIV

-75 PISAQ
+75 PISAK

-87 EAVGAILYTSNL
+87 EAVATALSTSNL
-99 VWKQTGNQFTVF
+99 VWKKTGIQFTVF

-138 VFIPELMIGDISQN
+138 VFIPELMIGDISRN
-152 DGSFSVLNISTRSCT
+152 DGSFSILNISTRSCT
-167 LNISYIGYETEK
+167 LNISYIGYETKK

-186 GENVF
+186 DESVL

-199 VLTTKTVSIM
+199 VLSTETVSIL
-209 GTTREFMDRSNS
+209 GTAREFMDRSIS

-277 DGMPLYQTDHLFGFV
+277 DGMPLYQIDHLFGFV
-292 SGMNANAIKDVQVY
+292 SGINANAIKDVQVY

-329 NSLKPHGSI
+329 NSQNPHGSI
-338 YGNLMSQGVS
+338 YGNLMSQGIS
-348 GEIPI
+348 GEIPV
-353 LSRGSWIFNFRSST
+353 LSRGSWLFNLRSST
-367 TSTSKT
+367 TSTFQT
-373 ELYESIQEY
+373 ELYESIQAY
-382 VTGDDNFNLID
+382 VTGDDNFNLIGK
-393 ESADTTKNQGATYSP
+393 SADIEKQQTSTYSP
-408 QFSYL
+408 QFSYF

-419 SFMLTPNH
+419 SFMVTPNH
-427 RLTLT
+427 RYTLT
-432 NTTGL
+432 STTGM
-437 DSIRESRDFFG
+437 DSIRENREFFG

-455 DSSYTQGS
+455 DSSYTQGN
-463 TEWKNNGTTLNVSS
+463 TEWKNNGTTLNISS

-498 DSKDSADVN
+498 DSNDSADVN
-507 NGRMLIGSVNE
+507 NVRIIIGSVHE
-518 ENTLQDRS
+518 ENTLKDRS
-526 LKFHHRYM
+526 IKFHHRYM
-534 GFENHKFESGIDETF
+534 GFENHKIESGIDETF
-549 YDISFSDHKIDGTTS
+549 YDIMFYDHKMDGSIS

-578 YIQDLWVPSPRWV
+578 YIQDLWAPSPRWV
-591 IQPGLRVS
+591 IQSGLRVS

-622 ITVESFIGK
+622 ITIESFIGK

-653 LSSEDIS
+653 LSSEDIP

-671 NWDFSDYTITGEFYY
+671 NWDFSDYTITSEFYY
-686 RSMDDLV
+686 RSMDDLA
-693 QFKESSIPVTALR
+693 QFKESSNPVTALKNGR
-706 NDRSDEESL
+706 GNEKSL
-715 MNIGSGKTNGIE
+715 IHQGSGKTNGIE
-727 IILRKRKG
+727 IILRKREG

-744 QNKTQYN
+744 QNKTEYN
-751 FPELNNGK
+751 FPELNKGK
-759 TFLSDHDKTQEFKS
+759 SFLSNHDKTREFKS

-780 SWELTANW
+780 SWALTANW

-798 FENIN
+798 TENIN
-803 VENLQIIISSG
+803 VENLQIIISSD
-814 RNESRLPSTHH
+814 RNESRLPPIHH
-825 LDVSLSKTWWVSI
+825 LDVSLSKTWGVSI

-844 LSIYNLYDR
+844 LSIYNLYDQ
-853 NNISHKRYNPYKSEL
+853 NNISHKRYNPYKPEL

-881 IFLKISF
+881 IFLQISF

>member
-1 MSLNLTVIRARS
+1 MSLNSTVIRARS
-13 SKLTNLFK
+13 SKLTHLFK
-21 YFLTALLFL
+21 FLLAGLIYL
-30 SSAFSVSKPD
+30 SSAFAVTKID
-40 SISFQFLNRPLKTA
+40 SISFQFHNTPLKTA
-54 LKELIDDHGVSIV
+54 LKQLIDDHGVSIV
-67 FPDDIVNT
+67 FPDDIENT

-80 CKSCTQE
+80 CKSCTQK
-87 EAVGAILYTSNL
+87 EALVAVLSTSNL

-111 NPITPFRFAVSGRAM
+111 NPITLFRFAVSGRAM

-138 VFIPELMIGDISQN
+138 VFIPELMIGDISRN
-152 DGSFSVLNISTRSCT
+152 DGSFSILNISTRVCT
-167 LNISYIGYETEK
+167 LTISYIGYETK
-179 VPILFPK
+179 KTYLLFPK
-186 GENVF
+186 DENIF
-191 HEIFISPK
+191 QEIFILPK
-199 VLTTKTVSIM
+199 VLVTAAVSIM
-209 GTTREFMDRSNS
+209 GTTREFMDQSNS

-244 RSLQLLPGIQL
+244 RALQLLPGIQL

-270 DQNLVLL
+270 DQNLILL
-277 DGMPLYQTDHLFGFV
+277 DGMPLYQTGHLFGFV
-292 SGMNANAIKDVQVY
+292 SGVNANAIKDVQVY
-306 KGGFPAKY
+306 KGGFPAQY

-353 LSRGSWIFNFRSST
+353 LSRGSWIFNLRSST
-367 TSTSKT
+367 TSTFQT
-373 ELYESIQEY
+373 ELYESIQAY
-382 VTGDDNFNLID
+382 VTGDDNFNLIG
-393 ESADTTKNQGATYSP
+393 ESADTTKDQRATYSP

-427 RLTLT
+427 RLNLT

-437 DSIRESRDFFG
+437 DSIRESREFFG
-448 FSTILGY
+448 FSNILGY

-463 TEWKNNGTTLNVSS
+463 TLWKNRGTTFNVSS

-507 NGRMLIGSVNE
+507 NVRMLIRSVNE

-549 YDISFSDHKIDGTTS
+549 YDISFSDRKIDGSTS

-570 QNGFLHSF
+570 QRGFLHSF
-578 YIQDLWVPSPRWV
+578 YLQDQWTPSTRWAIQS
-591 IQPGLRVS
+591 GLRVS
-599 YFSERVGFYTSPRLS
+599 YYSERTGFYTSPRIS
-614 VINKISPN
+614 VINKMFPN
-622 ITVESFIGK
+622 ITIESSIGK
-631 HYQFV
+631 HYQFI
-636 HRLSGYNTTRG
+636 HRLTGDKTTRG

-653 LSSEDIS
+653 LSTDKIP

-671 NWDFSDYTITGEFYY
+671 SWDFSEYTMTSEFYY
-686 RSMDDLV
+686 RSMDDLI
-693 QFKESSIPVTALR
+693 QFKESSIPVMALR
-706 NDRSDEESL
+706 NDRGEEESL
-715 MNIGSGKTNGIE
+715 MNIGSGTANGIE
-727 IILRKRKG
+727 FLLRKRKG
-735 PITGWLSYQ
+735 LITGWLSYQ
-744 QNKTQYN
+744 RNKTQYT
-751 FPELNNGK
+751 FPNLNQGK
-759 TFLSDHDKTQEFKS
+759 PFFSDHDKTQEFKS

-798 FENIN
+798 SENVD
-803 VENLQIIISSG
+803 VENLQIIISSD
-814 RNESRLPSTHH
+814 RNESRLPPIHH
-825 LDVSLSKTWWVSI
+825 LDVSFSKTWVVSI

-853 NNISHKRYNPYKSEL
+853 NNISHKRYNPYTSEL
-868 TMTDVAMFGITPT
+868 TMTDVVMFGITPT
-881 IFLKISF
+881 IFLQISF

>member
-1 MSLNLTVIRARS
+1 MSLNLTVIRVRS
-13 SKLTNLFK
+13 SKLTNPFK
-21 YFLTALLFL
+21 YFLTGLLFL
-30 SSAFSVSKPD
+30 SSAFSVSKPN
-40 SISFQFLNRPLKTA
+40 SISFQFLNKPLKIA
-54 LKELIDDHGVSIV
+54 LKELINDHGISIV
-67 FPDDIVNT
+67 FPDDILNT

-87 EAVGAILYTSNL
+87 EAIGAILSTSNL
-99 VWKQTGNQFTVF
+99 VWKQMGDQFTVT
-111 NPITPFRFAVSGRAM
+111 NPITPFRFAISGRAL

-138 VFIPELMIGDISQN
+138 IFIPELLIGDISQN
-152 DGSFSVLNISTRSCT
+152 DGSFSILNISTRSCT

-179 VPILFPK
+179 MPIFFPK
-186 GENVF
+186 DESLF

-199 VLTTKTVSIM
+199 VLSTEIVSIM
-209 GTTREFMDRSNS
+209 GTSREFMDRSNS

-233 TLPNLGEVDIF
+233 TLPNLGEIDIF

-255 GLGGTSGLNIRGGTP
+255 GLGGTSGLNIRGGTS

-292 SGMNANAIKDVQVY
+292 SGINANTIKDVQVY

-329 NSLKPHGSI
+329 NSLKHHGSI
-338 YGNLMSQGVS
+338 YGNLMSQGIS

-353 LSRGSWIFNFRSST
+353 LSRGSWLFNFRSST
-367 TSTSKT
+367 ASTFQT
-373 ELYESIQEY
+373 ELYESIQAY
-382 VTGDDNFNLID
+382 VTGDDNFNLIG
-393 ESADTTKNQGATYSP
+393 ESADIEKQQSSKYSP
-408 QFSYL
+408 QFSYF
-413 DFTNRF
+413 DFTNQF
-419 SFMLTPNH
+419 SFMMTPNH
-427 RLTLT
+427 RYTIT
-432 NTTGL
+432 NTMGM
-437 DSIRESRDFFG
+437 DSIRESREFFG

-486 ITLSN
+486 IILSN

-507 NGRMLIGSVNE
+507 NVRMVIGSVHE
-518 ENTLQDRS
+518 KNTLQDRS
-526 LKFHHRYM
+526 IKFHHRYV
-534 GFENHKFESGIDETF
+534 GFENHKIESGIDETF
-549 YDISFSDHKIDGTTS
+549 YDIMFYDHKMDGS
-564 NESSIE
+564 LFNELSIE
-570 QNGFLHSF
+570 QNGFLHAF
-578 YIQDLWVPSPRWV
+578 YIQDLWAPSSRWV
-591 IQPGLRVS
+591 IQPGLRFS
-599 YFSERVGFYTSPRLS
+599 YFSERVRIYTSPRLS

-622 ITVESFIGK
+622 ITVELFIGK
-631 HYQFV
+631 HYQFI

-653 LSSEDIS
+653 LSSEDIP

-671 NWDFSDYTITGEFYY
+671 NWNFSDYTITSEFYY

-693 QFKESSIPVTALR
+693 QFKESFNPVVDLIYGR
-706 NDRSDEESL
+706 GKKISL
-715 MNIGSGKTNGIE
+715 IYQGKGKANGIE
-727 IILRKRKG
+727 IIFRKRKG

-744 QNKTQYN
+744 QNKTEYI
-751 FPELNNGK
+751 FPELNKGK
-759 TFLSDHDKTQEFKS
+759 SFLSDHDKTKEFKS
-773 VFMTNIG
+773 VFMTNVG

-788 VFASGHVYTD
+788 VFASGHVYT
-798 FENIN
+798 ESEKVQ

-814 RNESRLPSTHH
+814 RNELRLPPIHH
-825 LDVSLSKTWWVSI
+825 LDVSLSKTWKVST
-838 AKIHTG
+838 ANIHTG

-868 TMTDVAMFGITPT
+868 TMTDVAMFGVTPT
-881 IFLKISF
+881 IFLQISF

>member
-1 MSLNLTVIRARS
+1 MVKRARS
-13 SKLTNLFK
+13 YKRTYLFK
-21 YFLTALLFL
+21 FFLAGLIYL
-30 SSAFSVSKPD
+30 SSAFAVIKTD
-40 SISFQFLNRPLKTA
+40 SISFQFHNTPLKKI
-54 LKELIDDHGVSIV
+54 LKQLIDDHGVSIV

-87 EAVGAILYTSNL
+87 EAVVAVLSTSNL
-99 VWKQTGNQFTVF
+99 VWEQTGNQFTVF
-111 NPITPFRFAVSGRAM
+111 NPVTPFRFAVSGRAM

-138 VFIPELMIGDISQN
+138 VFIPELMIGDISRS
-152 DGSFSVLNISTRSCT
+152 DGSFSILNISTRVCT
-167 LNISYIGYETEK
+167 LTISYIGYETK
-179 VPILFPK
+179 KTYLLFPK
-186 GENVF
+186 DENIF
-191 HEIFISPK
+191 QEIFMSPK
-199 VLTTKTVSIM
+199 VLTTAAVSII

-270 DQNLVLL
+270 DQNLILL

-329 NSLKPHGSI
+329 NSLKHHGSI
-338 YGNLMSQGVS
+338 YGNLMSQGIS
-348 GEIPI
+348 GEIPV
-353 LSRGSWIFNFRSST
+353 LSRGSWLFNFRSST
-367 TSTSKT
+367 TSTFQT
-373 ELYESIQEY
+373 ELYESIQAC
-382 VTGDDNFNLID
+382 VTGDDNFNLIG
-393 ESADTTKNQGATYSP
+393 ESADIEKQQRLEYSP
-408 QFSYL
+408 QFSYY
-413 DFTNRF
+413 DFINRF
-419 SFMLTPNH
+419 SFMVTPNH
-427 RLTLT
+427 RYTLT
-432 NTTGL
+432 STTGM
-437 DSIRESRDFFG
+437 DSIRESREFFG

-455 DSSYTQGS
+455 DSTYTQGS
-463 TEWKNNGTTLNVSS
+463 TEWKNSGITLNVSS

-507 NGRMLIGSVNE
+507 NVRMVIGSVQE
-518 ENTLQDRS
+518 ENTLKDRS
-526 LKFHHRYM
+526 IKFHHRYV
-534 GFENHKFESGIDETF
+534 GLENHKIESGIDETF
-549 YDISFSDHKIDGTTS
+549 YDIMFYDHKMDGSIS
-564 NESSIE
+564 NESIIE

-578 YIQDLWVPSPRWV
+578 YAQDLWAPSPLWI
-591 IQPGLRVS
+591 IQSGLRVS

-614 VINKISPN
+614 VIHKISPN
-622 ITVESFIGK
+622 ITIDSFIGK

-647 TQGMWI
+647 TQGMWV
-653 LSSEDIS
+653 LSSEDIPI
-660 NISSLNTHFGL
+660 ISSLNTHFGL

-693 QFKESSIPVTALR
+693 QFKESSIPVPTLEYGRAKE
-706 NDRSDEESL
+706 NSL
-715 MNIGSGKTNGIE
+715 IHQGSGKTNGIE

-735 PITGWLSYQ
+735 PISGWLSYQ
-744 QNKTQYN
+744 QNKTKYN
-751 FPELNNGK
+751 FPELNNGQS
-759 TFLSDHDKTQEFKS
+759 FLSDHDKTQEFKS

-798 FENIN
+798 SENIEI
-803 VENLQIIISSG
+803 ENLQIIISSD
-814 RNESRLPSTHH
+814 RNESRLPPIHH
-825 LDVSLSKTWWVSI
+825 LDVSLSKTWMFSI

-844 LSIYNLYDR
+844 LSIYNLYNR

-881 IFLKISF
+881 IFLQISF

>member
-13 SKLTNLFK
+13 SRLTNPFK
-21 YFLTALLFL
+21 YFLTGLLFL
-30 SSAFSVSKPD
+30 SSAFSSPKPD
-40 SISFQFLNRPLKTA
+40 SISFQFLNKPLKTA
-54 LKELIDDHGVSIV
+54 LKELIDDHGVSII

-111 NPITPFRFAVSGRAM
+111 NPITPFRFAVSGRAL

-152 DGSFSVLNISTRSCT
+152 DGSFSILNISTRSCT

-186 GENVF
+186 GESVF

-199 VLTTKTVSIM
+199 VLNTETVSIM

-329 NSLKPHGSI
+329 NSLKHHGSI
-338 YGNLMSQGVS
+338 YGNLMSQGIS

-353 LSRGSWIFNFRSST
+353 LSRGSWLFNLRSST
-367 TSTSKT
+367 TSTFQT
-373 ELYESIQEY
+373 ELYESIQAY
-382 VTGDDNFNLID
+382 VTGDDNFNLIG
-393 ESADTTKNQGATYSP
+393 ESADIEKQQTSTYSP
-408 QFSYL
+408 QFSYY

-419 SFMLTPNH
+419 SFMVTPNH
-427 RLTLT
+427 RFTLT
-432 NTTGL
+432 STTGM
-437 DSIRESRDFFG
+437 DSILESREFFG

-463 TEWKNNGTTLNVSS
+463 TEWKNSGTTLNVSS

-486 ITLSN
+486 ISLSN

-507 NGRMLIGSVNE
+507 NVRMLIGSVNE

-526 LKFHHRYM
+526 IKIHHRYV
-534 GFENHKFESGIDETF
+534 GFENHKIESGIDETF
-549 YDISFSDHKIDGTTS
+549 YDIMFYDHKMDGSIS

-653 LSSEDIS
+653 LSSENIP

-671 NWDFSDYTITGEFYY
+671 NCDFSDYTITGEFYY

-706 NDRSDEESL
+706 NDRGEEESL

-744 QNKTQYN
+744 RNKTQYT
-751 FPELNNGK
+751 FPNLNQGK
-759 TFLSDHDKTQEFKS
+759 PFFSDHDKTQEFKS

-798 FENIN
+798 SENID
-803 VENLQIIISSG
+803 VENLQIIISSH
-814 RNESRLPSTHH
+814 RNESRLPPIHH
-825 LDVSLSKTWWVSI
+825 LDVSLSKTWGVSI

-881 IFLKISF
+881 IFLQISF

>member
-1 MSLNLTVIRARS
+1 MSLNSTVIRARS
-13 SKLTNLFK
+13 YKLTSLFK
-21 YFLTALLFL
+21 FLLAGLIYL
-30 SSAFSVSKPD
+30 SSAFAVIEID
-40 SISFQFLNRPLKTA
+40 SISFQFHNTPLKNA
-54 LKELIDDHGVSIV
+54 LKQLIDDHGVSIV

-80 CKSCTQE
+80 CESCTQE
-87 EAVGAILYTSNL
+87 EAVVAVLSTSNL

-111 NPITPFRFAVSGRAM
+111 NSVTPFRFAVSGRAM

-138 VFIPELMIGDISQN
+138 VFIPELMIGDISRN
-152 DGSFSVLNISTRSCT
+152 DGSFSILNISTRVCT
-167 LNISYIGYETEK
+167 LTISYIGYETK
-179 VPILFPK
+179 KTYLLFPK
-186 GENVF
+186 DENIF
-191 HEIFISPK
+191 QNIFISPK
-199 VLTTKTVSIM
+199 ILTTAAVSIV

-255 GLGGTSGLNIRGGTP
+255 GLGGTSRLNIRGGTP

-329 NSLKPHGSI
+329 NSLKHHGSI
-338 YGNLMSQGVS
+338 YGNLMSQGIS

-353 LSRGSWIFNFRSST
+353 HSRGSWIFNLRSST
-367 TSTSKT
+367 KSTFQT
-373 ELYESIQEY
+373 ELYESIQSY
-382 VTGDDNFNLID
+382 VTGDDNFNLIG
-393 ESADTTKNQGATYSP
+393 ESADIEEQQTSTYSP
-408 QFSYL
+408 QFSYY

-419 SFMLTPNH
+419 SFMVTPNH
-427 RLTLT
+427 RYTLT
-432 NTTGL
+432 STTGV
-437 DSIRESRDFFG
+437 DSIRESREFFG

-455 DSSYTQGS
+455 DSSYIQGS
-463 TEWKNNGTTLNVSS
+463 TERRNSGTTLNVSS

-491 YDYSSSY
+491 YNYSSSY
-498 DSKDSADVN
+498 DSKDSANVN
-507 NGRMLIGSVNE
+507 NVRMLIGSVHE
-518 ENTLQDRS
+518 ENTLQDKS
-526 LKFHHRYM
+526 IKFHHRYV
-534 GFENHKFESGIDETF
+534 GFENHKIESGIDETF
-549 YDISFSDHKIDGTTS
+549 YDIMFNDFKLDGSIS
-564 NESSIE
+564 NETSIKR
-570 QNGFLHSF
+570 NGFLHSF

-591 IQPGLRVS
+591 IQPGLRFS
-599 YFSERVGFYTSPRLS
+599 YFSEREGFYTSPRLS

-622 ITVESFIGK
+622 ITIESFIGK

-636 HRLSGYNTTRG
+636 HRLSGYNNTRG

-653 LSSEDIS
+653 LSSENIP

-671 NWDFSDYTITGEFYY
+671 NWDFSDYTITSEFYY
-686 RSMDDLV
+686 RSIDDLV
-693 QFKESSIPVTALR
+693 QFKESSSPVTTLTYGQAK
-706 NDRSDEESL
+706 EKSL
-715 MNIGSGKTNGIE
+715 IYQGSGSTNGFE

-735 PITGWLSYQ
+735 PISGWLSYQ
-744 QNKTQYN
+744 QNKTKYN

-759 TFLSDHDKTQEFKS
+759 SFLSDHDKTQEFKS

-788 VFASGHVYTD
+788 VFASGHLYTD
-798 FENIN
+798 VENVE
-803 VENLQIIISSG
+803 VENLQIIIPSG
-814 RNESRLPSTHH
+814 RNESRLPPIHH
-825 LDVSLSKTWWVSI
+825 LDVSLSKTWRISI

-853 NNISHKRYNPYKSEL
+853 NNISHKRYNPYKSAL

>member
-1 MSLNLTVIRARS
+1 MSLNSTVIRARS
-13 SKLTNLFK
+13 SKLTHLFK
-21 YFLTALLFL
+21 FLLAGLIYL
-30 SSAFSVSKPD
+30 SSAFAVTKID
-40 SISFQFLNRPLKTA
+40 SISLQFHNTPLKTA
-54 LKELIDDHGVSIV
+54 LKQLIDDHGVSIV
-67 FPDDIVNT
+67 FPDDIENT

-80 CKSCTQE
+80 CKSCTQK
-87 EAVGAILYTSNL
+87 EALVAVLSTSNL

-138 VFIPELMIGDISQN
+138 VFIPELMIGDISRN
-152 DGSFSVLNISTRSCT
+152 DGSFSILNISTRVCT
-167 LNISYIGYETEK
+167 LTISYIGYETK
-179 VPILFPK
+179 KTYLLFPK
-186 GENVF
+186 DENIF
-191 HEIFISPK
+191 QEIFILPK
-199 VLTTKTVSIM
+199 VLVTAAVSIM
-209 GTTREFMDRSNS
+209 GTTREFMDQSNS

-270 DQNLVLL
+270 DQNLILL
-277 DGMPLYQTDHLFGFV
+277 DGMPLYQTGHLFGFV
-292 SGMNANAIKDVQVY
+292 SGVNANAIKDVQVY
-306 KGGFPAKY
+306 KGGFPAQY

-353 LSRGSWIFNFRSST
+353 LSRGSWIFNLRSST
-367 TSTSKT
+367 TSTFQT
-373 ELYESIQEY
+373 ELYESIQAY

-393 ESADTTKNQGATYSP
+393 ESADTTKDQGAKYFP

-419 SFMLTPNH
+419 SFMLTPHH
-427 RLTLT
+427 RFTLT
-432 NTTGL
+432 NITGL
-437 DSIRESRDFFG
+437 DSIRESREFFG
-448 FSTILGY
+448 FSNILGY

-463 TEWKNNGTTLNVSS
+463 TLWKNRGTTFNVSS

-498 DSKDSADVN
+498 DSDNSAYVN
-507 NGRMLIGSVNE
+507 QARMVIGSVHE

-549 YDISFSDHKIDGTTS
+549 YDISFSDRKIDGSTS

-570 QNGFLHSF
+570 QRGFLHSF
-578 YIQDLWVPSPRWV
+578 YLQDQWTPSTRWAIQS
-591 IQPGLRVS
+591 GLRVS
-599 YFSERVGFYTSPRLS
+599 YYSERTGFYTSPRIS
-614 VINKISPN
+614 VINKMFPN
-622 ITVESFIGK
+622 ITIESSIGK
-631 HYQFV
+631 HYQFI
-636 HRLSGYNTTRG
+636 HRLTGDKTTRG

-653 LSSEDIS
+653 LSTDKIP

-671 NWDFSDYTITGEFYY
+671 SWDFSEYTMTSEFYY
-686 RSMDDLV
+686 RSMDDLI
-693 QFKESSIPVTALR
+693 QFKESSIPVMALR
-706 NDRSDEESL
+706 NDRGEEESL
-715 MNIGSGKTNGIE
+715 INIGSGTANGIE
-727 IILRKRKG
+727 FLLRKRKG
-735 PITGWLSYQ
+735 LITGWLSYQ
-744 QNKTQYN
+744 RNKTQYT
-751 FPELNNGK
+751 FPNLNQGK
-759 TFLSDHDKTQEFKS
+759 PFFSDHDKTQEFKS

-798 FENIN
+798 SEN
-803 VENLQIIISSG
+803 VDVKNLQIIISSD
-814 RNESRLPSTHH
+814 RNESRLPPIHH
-825 LDVSLSKTWWVSI
+825 LDVSLSKTWVVSI

-853 NNISHKRYNPYKSEL
+853 NNISHKRYNPYTSEL
-868 TMTDVAMFGITPT
+868 TMTDVVMFGITPT
-881 IFLKISF
+881 IFLQISF

>member
-1 MSLNLTVIRARS
+1 MVISARS
-13 SKLTNLFK
+13 SKLTYLFK
-21 YFLTALLFL
+21 FLLAGLLYL
-30 SSAFSVSKPD
+30 SLAFAVIKTD
-40 SISFQFLNRPLKTA
+40 LISFQFHNTPLKNA
-54 LKELIDDHGVSIV
+54 LKRLIDDHGVSIV

-87 EAVGAILYTSNL
+87 EAVGIILYTSNL
-99 VWKQTGNQFTVF
+99 EWKQTGNQFTVF
-111 NPITPFRFAVSGRAM
+111 NPIAPFRFAISGRAL
-126 DKETGEPIPFAN
+126 DIETGEPIPFAN

-152 DGSFSVLNISTRSCT
+152 DGSFSILNISTRSCT

-186 GENVF
+186 DESVF
-191 HEIFISPK
+191 HKIFISPK
-199 VLTTKTVSIM
+199 VLSTETVSIM

-255 GLGGTSGLNIRGGTP
+255 GLGGTSRLNIRGGTP

-329 NSLKPHGSI
+329 NSLKHHGSI
-338 YGNLMSQGVS
+338 YGNLMSQGIS

-353 LSRGSWIFNFRSST
+353 LSRGSWIFNLRSST
-367 TSTSKT
+367 KSTFQT
-373 ELYESIQEY
+373 ELYESIQSY
-382 VTGDDNFNLID
+382 VTGDDNFNLIG
-393 ESADTTKNQGATYSP
+393 ESADIEEQQTSTYYP
-408 QFSYL
+408 QFSYY

-419 SFMLTPNH
+419 SFMVTPNH
-427 RLTLT
+427 RFTLT
-432 NTTGL
+432 STTGA
-437 DSIRESRDFFG
+437 DSIRESRKFFG

-455 DSSYTQGS
+455 DSSYIKGS
-463 TEWKNNGTTLNVSS
+463 TERKNSGTTLNVSS

-491 YDYSSSY
+491 YNYSSSY
-498 DSKDSADVN
+498 NSKDSADVN
-507 NGRMLIGSVNE
+507 NVRMLIGSVHE
-518 ENTLQDRS
+518 KNTLQDKS
-526 LKFHHRYM
+526 IKFHHRYV
-534 GFENHKFESGIDETF
+534 GFENHKIESGIDETF
-549 YDISFSDHKIDGTTS
+549 YDIMFYDFKMDGSNS
-564 NESSIE
+564 NESSIKR
-570 QNGFLHSF
+570 NGFLHSF

-591 IQPGLRVS
+591 IQPGLRFS
-599 YFSERVGFYTSPRLS
+599 YFSEREGFYTSPRLS
-614 VINKISPN
+614 LINKISPN
-622 ITVESFIGK
+622 ITIESFIGK

-636 HRLSGYNTTRG
+636 HRLSGYNNTRG

-653 LSSEDIS
+653 LSSEDIP

-671 NWDFSDYTITGEFYY
+671 NWDFSDYTITSEYYY
-686 RSMDDLV
+686 RSIDDLV
-693 QFKESSIPVTALR
+693 QFKESSSPVTTLTYDQAK
-706 NDRSDEESL
+706 EKSL
-715 MNIGSGKTNGIE
+715 IYQGSGSTNGFE

-735 PITGWLSYQ
+735 PISGWLSYQ
-744 QNKTQYN
+744 QNKTKYN

-759 TFLSDHDKTQEFKS
+759 SFLSDNDKTQEFKS

-788 VFASGHVYTD
+788 VFASGHLYTD
-798 FENIN
+798 VENVE
-803 VENLQIIISSG
+803 VENLQIIIPSG
-814 RNESRLPSTHH
+814 RNESRLPPIHH
-825 LDVSLSKTWWVSI
+825 LDVSLSKTWRVSI

-844 LSIYNLYDR
+844 ISIYNLYNR
-853 NNISHKRYNPYKSEL
+853 NNISHKRYNPYKSDL

-881 IFLKISF
+881 IFLQISF

>member
-40 SISFQFLNRPLKTA
+40 SISFQFLNRPLKNA
-54 LKELIDDHGVSIV
+54 LKELIDDHGVSII

-87 EAVGAILYTSNL
+87 EAVGAILHTSNL

-111 NPITPFRFAVSGRAM
+111 NPITPFRFAVSGRAL

-152 DGSFSVLNISTRSCT
+152 DGSFSILNISTRSCT

-186 GENVF
+186 GESVF

-199 VLTTKTVSIM
+199 VLSTETVSIM

-353 LSRGSWIFNFRSST
+353 LSRGSWIFNLRSST
-367 TSTSKT
+367 TSTFKT

-463 TEWKNNGTTLNVSS
+463 TEWKNSGTTFNVSS

-534 GFENHKFESGIDETF
+534 GFENHKIESGIDETF
-549 YDISFSDHKIDGTTS
+549 YDIMFSDHKIDESTS

-653 LSSEDIS
+653 LSSEDIP

-671 NWDFSDYTITGEFYY
+671 NCDFSDYTITG
-686 RSMDDLV
+686 
-693 QFKESSIPVTALR
+693 
-706 NDRSDEESL
+706 
-715 MNIGSGKTNGIE
+715 
-727 IILRKRKG
+727 
-735 PITGWLSYQ
+735 
-744 QNKTQYN
+744 
-751 FPELNNGK
+751 
-759 TFLSDHDKTQEFKS
+759 
-773 VFMTNIG
+773 
-780 SWELTANW
+780 
-788 VFASGHVYTD
+788 
-798 FENIN
+798 
-803 VENLQIIISSG
+803 
-814 RNESRLPSTHH
+814 
-825 LDVSLSKTWWVSI
+825 
-838 AKIHTG
+838 
-844 LSIYNLYDR
+844 
-853 NNISHKRYNPYKSEL
+853 
-868 TMTDVAMFGITPT
+868 
-881 IFLKISF
+881 

>member
-21 YFLTALLFL
+21 FLLAGLIYL
-30 SSAFSVSKPD
+30 SSAFAVIKTD
-40 SISFQFLNRPLKTA
+40 SISFQFQNTPLKNA
-54 LKELIDDHGVSIV
+54 LKQLIDDHGVSIV

-75 PISAQ
+75 PISAK
-80 CKSCTQE
+80 CKSCTQK
-87 EAVGAILYTSNL
+87 EAVVAVLSTSNL

-111 NPITPFRFAVSGRAM
+111 NPITPFRFAVSGRAL

-152 DGSFSVLNISTRSCT
+152 DGSFSILNISTRVCT
-167 LNISYIGYETEK
+167 LIISYIGYETK
-179 VPILFPK
+179 KTYLLFPK
-186 GENVF
+186 DENIF
-191 HEIFISPK
+191 QEIFISPK
-199 VLTTKTVSIM
+199 VLATAAVSIM

-270 DQNLVLL
+270 DQNLILL
-277 DGMPLYQTDHLFGFV
+277 DGMPLYQTGHLFGFV
-292 SGMNANAIKDVQVY
+292 SGVNANAIKDVQVY
-306 KGGFPAKY
+306 KGGFPAQY

-329 NSLKPHGSI
+329 NSLKPRGSI

-353 LSRGSWIFNFRSST
+353 LSRGSWIFNLRTST
-367 TSTSKT
+367 TSTFQT
-373 ELYESIQEY
+373 ELYESIQAY
-382 VTGDDNFNLID
+382 VTGDDNFNLIG
-393 ESADTTKNQGATYSP
+393 ESADTTKDQGAEYSP

-419 SFMLTPNH
+419 SFMVTPNH

-437 DSIRESRDFFG
+437 DSIRESREFFG
-448 FSTILGY
+448 FSNILGY

-463 TEWKNNGTTLNVSS
+463 TLWKNRGTTFNVSS

-507 NGRMLIGSVNE
+507 NVRMMIGSVHE
-518 ENTLQDRS
+518 ENKLQDRS

-549 YDISFSDHKIDGTTS
+549 YDISFSDRKIDGSTS

-570 QNGFLHSF
+570 QSGFLHSF
-578 YIQDLWVPSPRWV
+578 YLQDQWMPFNRWV
-591 IQPGLRVS
+591 IQSGLRVS
-599 YFSERVGFYTSPRLS
+599 YYSERTGFYTSPRIS
-614 VINKISPN
+614 VINKILPS
-622 ITVESFIGK
+622 ITLESSIGK

-636 HRLSGYNTTRG
+636 HRLTGDKSTRG
-647 TQGMWI
+647 TQGMWVI
-653 LSSEDIS
+653 SSEQIPI
-660 NISSLNTHFGL
+660 ISSLNTHFGM
-671 NWDFSDYTITGEFYY
+671 NWDFSEYTITSEFYY
-686 RSMDDLV
+686 RSMDDLIK
-693 QFKESSIPVTALR
+693 FKESSIPVTALR
-706 NDRSDEESL
+706 NDQGEEKSL
-715 MNIGSGKTNGIE
+715 MNIGSGTANGIE
-727 IILRKRKG
+727 FLIRKRKG
-735 PITGWLSYQ
+735 FITGWLSYQ
-744 QNKTQYN
+744 RNKTQYT
-751 FPELNNGK
+751 FPNLNQGK
-759 TFLSDHDKTQEFKS
+759 PFFSDHDKTQEFKS

-798 FENIN
+798 FENVD
-803 VENLQIIISSG
+803 VENLEIIISSD
-814 RNESRLPSTHH
+814 RNKSRLPPIHH
-825 LDVSLSKTWWVSI
+825 LDVSFSKTWVVSI
-838 AKIHTG
+838 AKVHTG
-844 LSIYNLYDR
+844 LSIYNIYDR
-853 NNISHKRYNPYKSEL
+853 NNISHKRYNPYTPEL
-868 TMTDVAMFGITPT
+868 SMTNVAMFGITPT
-881 IFLKISF
+881 IFLQISF

>member
-21 YFLTALLFL
+21 FLLAGLLFL

-67 FPDDIVNT
+67 FHDDIVNT

-111 NPITPFRFAVSGRAM
+111 NPITPFRFAVSGRAL

-138 VFIPELMIGDISQN
+138 VFIPRLMIGDISQN
-152 DGSFSVLNISTRSCT
+152 DGSFSILNISTRSCT

-186 GENVF
+186 GESIF

-209 GTTREFMDRSNS
+209 GTAREFMDRSNS

-270 DQNLVLL
+270 DQNLILL
-277 DGMPLYQTDHLFGFV
+277 DGMPLYQTGHLFGFV
-292 SGMNANAIKDVQVY
+292 SGVNANAIKDVQVY
-306 KGGFPAKY
+306 KGGFPAQY

-329 NSLKPHGSI
+329 NSLKPRGSI

-353 LSRGSWIFNFRSST
+353 LSRGSWIFNLRSST
-367 TSTSKT
+367 TSTFQT
-373 ELYESIQEY
+373 ELYESIQAY
-382 VTGDDNFNLID
+382 VTGDDNFNLIG
-393 ESADTTKNQGATYSP
+393 ESADIEKQQTSTYSP
-408 QFSYL
+408 QFSYY

-419 SFMLTPNH
+419 SFMVTPNH
-427 RLTLT
+427 RYTLT
-432 NTTGL
+432 STTGM

-507 NGRMLIGSVNE
+507 NVRMLIGSVNE

-526 LKFHHRYM
+526 LKLHHRYM

-599 YFSERVGFYTSPRLS
+599 YFSERMGFYTSPRLS

-653 LSSEDIS
+653 LSSEDIP

-671 NWDFSDYTITGEFYY
+671 NWNFSDYTITSEFYY
-686 RSMDDLV
+686 RSMEDLV
-693 QFKESSIPVTALR
+693 QFKESSIPVTTLR
-706 NDRSDEESL
+706 NDRSEEESL
-715 MNIGSGKTNGIE
+715 INIGSGKTNGIE

-744 QNKTQYN
+744 RNKTQYT
-751 FPELNNGK
+751 FPNLNQGK
-759 TFLSDHDKTQEFKS
+759 PFFSDHDKTQEFKS

-780 SWELTANW
+780 SLELTANW

-798 FENIN
+798 SENVE
-803 VENLQIIISSG
+803 VENLQIIISSD
-814 RNESRLPSTHH
+814 RNESRLPSIHH
-825 LDVSLSKTWWVSI
+825 LDVSLSKTWGGSV
-838 AKIHTG
+838 AKFHTG

>member
-1 MSLNLTVIRARS
+1 MVIRARS
-13 SKLTNLFK
+13 YKLTHLFK
-21 YFLTALLFL
+21 FLLAGLIYL
-30 SSAFSVSKPD
+30 SSAFAVIKTD
-40 SISFQFLNRPLKTA
+40 SISFQFHNTPLKNA
-54 LKELIDDHGVSIV
+54 LKQLIDDHGVSIV

-87 EAVGAILYTSNL
+87 EAVVAVLSTSNM

-111 NPITPFRFAVSGRAM
+111 NPVTPFRFAVSGRAM

-138 VFIPELMIGDISQN
+138 VFIPELMIGDISRN
-152 DGSFSVLNISTRSCT
+152 DGSFSILNISTRVCT
-167 LNISYIGYETEK
+167 LTISYIGYETK
-179 VPILFPK
+179 KTYLLFPK
-186 GENVF
+186 DENIF
-191 HEIFISPK
+191 QEIFISPK
-199 VLTTKTVSIM
+199 VLTTAAVSIM
-209 GTTREFMDRSNS
+209 GTAREFMDRSNS

-329 NSLKPHGSI
+329 NSLKHHGSI
-338 YGNLMSQGVS
+338 YGNLMSQGIS
-348 GEIPI
+348 GEIPV
-353 LSRGSWIFNFRSST
+353 LSRGSWLFNFRSST
-367 TSTSKT
+367 TSTFQT
-373 ELYESIQEY
+373 ELYESIQAY
-382 VTGDDNFNLID
+382 VTGDDNFNLIG
-393 ESADTTKNQGATYSP
+393 ESADIEKQQRLEYSP
-408 QFSYL
+408 QFSYY

-419 SFMLTPNH
+419 SFMVTPNH
-427 RLTLT
+427 RFTLT
-432 NTTGL
+432 STTGM
-437 DSIRESRDFFG
+437 DSIRESREFFG
-448 FSTILGY
+448 FSTILGN

-463 TEWKNNGTTLNVSS
+463 TEWKNSGTTLNVSS

-507 NGRMLIGSVNE
+507 NVRMMIGSVHE

-526 LKFHHRYM
+526 IKFHHRYV
-534 GFENHKFESGIDETF
+534 GFKNHKIESGIDETF
-549 YDISFSDHKIDGTTS
+549 YDIMFYNHKMDGSIS

-591 IQPGLRVS
+591 IQSGLRVS

-622 ITVESFIGK
+622 ITAESFIGK

-653 LSSEDIS
+653 LSSEDIP

-671 NWDFSDYTITGEFYY
+671 NCDFSDYTITGEFYY
-686 RSMDDLV
+686 RAMNDLV

-706 NDRSDEESL
+706 NDRSEEESL

-744 QNKTQYN
+744 RNKTQYT
-751 FPELNNGK
+751 FPNLNQGK
-759 TFLSDHDKTQEFKS
+759 PFFSDHDKTQEFKS

-798 FENIN
+798 SENVD
-803 VENLQIIISSG
+803 VENLQIIISSH
-814 RNESRLPSTHH
+814 RNESRLPPIHH
-825 LDVSLSKTWWVSI
+825 LDVSLSKTWGVSI

-853 NNISHKRYNPYKSEL
+853 DNISHKRYNPYKSEL

>member
-1 MSLNLTVIRARS
+1 MVIRARS
-13 SKLTNLFK
+13 SKLTKPLK
-21 YFLTALLFL
+21 YFLTGLLFL
-30 SSAFSVSKPD
+30 SSVFSGSKPD

-54 LKELIDDHGVSIV
+54 LKELIDDHGVSII

-87 EAVGAILYTSNL
+87 EAVGAILQTSNL
-99 VWKQTGNQFTVF
+99 VWKQTGNQFTIF
-111 NPITPFRFAVSGRAM
+111 NPITPFRFAVSGRAL

-653 LSSEDIS
+653 LSSENIP

-693 QFKESSIPVTALR
+693 QFKESSIPFTALKYG
-706 NDRSDEESL
+706 RSKEKSL
-715 MNIGSGKTNGIE
+715 IHQGSGKTNGIE

-744 QNKTQYN
+744 QNKTLYN

>member
-1 MSLNLTVIRARS
+1 M
-13 SKLTNLFK
+13 
-21 YFLTALLFL
+21 
-30 SSAFSVSKPD
+30 SSAFSSLKPD
-40 SISFQFLNRPLKTA
+40 SISFQFLNKPLKTA
-54 LKELIDDHGVSIV
+54 LKKLIDDHGVSII

-111 NPITPFRFAVSGRAM
+111 NPITPFRFAVSGRAL

-152 DGSFSVLNISTRSCT
+152 DGSFSILNISTRSCT
-167 LNISYIGYETEK
+167 LHISYIGYETEK

-186 GENVF
+186 GESVF

-199 VLTTKTVSIM
+199 VLNTETVSII

-306 KGGFPAKY
+306 KGGFPAQY

-353 LSRGSWIFNFRSST
+353 LSRGSWIFNLRSST
-367 TSTSKT
+367 TSTFKT

-393 ESADTTKNQGATYSP
+393 ESADITKDQGATYSP

-486 ITLSN
+486 ISLSN

-507 NGRMLIGSVNE
+507 NVRMLIGSVNE

-653 LSSEDIS
+653 LSSEDIP

-671 NWDFSDYTITGEFYY
+671 N
-686 RSMDDLV
+686 
-693 QFKESSIPVTALR
+693 
-706 NDRSDEESL
+706 
-715 MNIGSGKTNGIE
+715 
-727 IILRKRKG
+727 
-735 PITGWLSYQ
+735 
-744 QNKTQYN
+744 
-751 FPELNNGK
+751 
-759 TFLSDHDKTQEFKS
+759 
-773 VFMTNIG
+773 
-780 SWELTANW
+780 
-788 VFASGHVYTD
+788 
-798 FENIN
+798 
-803 VENLQIIISSG
+803 
-814 RNESRLPSTHH
+814 
-825 LDVSLSKTWWVSI
+825 
-838 AKIHTG
+838 
-844 LSIYNLYDR
+844 
-853 NNISHKRYNPYKSEL
+853 
-868 TMTDVAMFGITPT
+868 
-881 IFLKISF
+881 

>member
-21 YFLTALLFL
+21 FLLAGLIYL
-30 SSAFSVSKPD
+30 SSAFAVIKTD
-40 SISFQFLNRPLKTA
+40 SISFQFHNTPLKNA
-54 LKELIDDHGVSIV
+54 LKQLIDDHGVSIV

-75 PISAQ
+75 PISAK
-80 CKSCTQE
+80 CKSCTQK
-87 EAVGAILYTSNL
+87 EAVGAILSTSNL

-111 NPITPFRFAVSGRAM
+111 NPITPFRFAVSGRAL

-152 DGSFSVLNISTRSCT
+152 DGSFSILNISTRSCT

-186 GENVF
+186 DENIF
-191 HEIFISPK
+191 QEIFISPK
-199 VLTTKTVSIM
+199 VLATAAVSIM

-270 DQNLVLL
+270 DQNLILL
-277 DGMPLYQTDHLFGFV
+277 DGMPLYQTGHLFGFV
-292 SGMNANAIKDVQVY
+292 SGVNANAIKDVQVY
-306 KGGFPAKY
+306 KGGFPAQY

-353 LSRGSWIFNFRSST
+353 LSRGSWIFNLRTST
-367 TSTSKT
+367 TSTFQT
-373 ELYESIQEY
+373 ELYESIQAY

-393 ESADTTKNQGATYSP
+393 ESADTTKDQGAKYSP

-419 SFMLTPNH
+419 SFMLTPHH
-427 RLTLT
+427 RFTLT
-432 NTTGL
+432 NITGL
-437 DSIRESRDFFG
+437 DSIRESREFFG
-448 FSTILGY
+448 FTNILGY

-463 TEWKNNGTTLNVSS
+463 TLWKNRGTTFNVSS

-507 NGRMLIGSVNE
+507 NVRMLIGSVNE

-526 LKFHHRYM
+526 IKFHHRYV
-534 GFENHKFESGIDETF
+534 GFENHKIGSGIDETF
-549 YDISFSDHKIDGTTS
+549 YDIMFYDHKMDGSIS

-578 YIQDLWVPSPRWV
+578 YIQDLWIPSPRWV
-591 IQPGLRVS
+591 IQSGLRVS
-599 YFSERVGFYTSPRLS
+599 YYSERTGFYTSPRIS
-614 VINKISPN
+614 VINKIFPS
-622 ITVESFIGK
+622 ITLESSIGK

-647 TQGMWI
+647 SQGMWV
-653 LSSEDIS
+653 LSSEDIP
-660 NISSLNTHFGL
+660 NISSLNTHLGL

-706 NDRSDEESL
+706 NDQGEEESL
-715 MNIGSGKTNGIE
+715 MNIGSGTANGIE
-727 IILRKRKG
+727 FLIRKRKG
-735 PITGWLSYQ
+735 FITGWLSYQ
-744 QNKTQYN
+744 RNKTQYT
-751 FPELNNGK
+751 FPNLNQGK
-759 TFLSDHDKTQEFKS
+759 PFFSDHDKTQEFKS

-798 FENIN
+798 SKNVD
-803 VENLQIIISSG
+803 VENLQIIISSD
-814 RNESRLPSTHH
+814 RNESRLPSIHH
-825 LDVSLSKTWWVSI
+825 LDVSLSKTWGVSI

-844 LSIYNLYDR
+844 LSIYNLYNQ
-853 NNISHKRYNPYKSEL
+853 NNISHKRYNPYTSEL
-868 TMTDVAMFGITPT
+868 TMTNVAMFGITPT
-881 IFLKISF
+881 IFLQISF